1 MPKTQ
6 RQVREFL
13 GATGFCKIWIPRYFQ
28 IAQLL
33 FEFLA
38 GPEENPVSWTEKQ
51 QKAFEEL
58 RLAITSAPA

>member
-38 GPEENPVSWTEKQ
+38 GPEENPVS
-51 QKAFEEL
+51 
-58 RLAITSAPA
+58 